1 MRPTTTATI
10 MAKVALTG
18 AGLIM
23 TTVGFVVRARGYGSL
38 LSSEPADPELARV
51 GAWILVVGAVWLVL
65 TVAAWLITPGVW
77 DVIAPFLVGLIL
89 SFSILAT
96 LLLSAALTL
105 TGRPPIIDPSAGVPW
120 RVALTVAV
128 AAIGFAQLAV
138 AQALV
143 GRRPPVPRSG
153 IWRLRASGVSILVLG
168 AMAAWSSPPPLV
180 AALTMASLVYITI
193 ELVPRGS

>member
-10 MAKVALTG
+10 MAKGALTV
-18 AGLIM
+18 AGLVI
-23 TTVGFVVRARGYGSL
+23 TIIGFIVRTRGYGSL
-38 LSSEPADPELARV
+38 LSTEPTNPELARV
-51 GAWILVVGAVWLVL
+51 GAWILVVGAVWLIL

-77 DVIAPFLVGLIL
+77 DAIAPFLVGLIL

-105 TGRPPIIDPSAGVPW
+105 TGRPAIIDPTAGVAW
-120 RVALTVAV
+120 RLALTVAV
-128 AAIGFAQLAV
+128 VAISFAQVAI

-143 GRRPPVPRSG
+143 GREPPVPTSG
-153 IWRLRASGVSILVLG
+153 IWRLRASGILVLVLG

-193 ELVPRGS
+193 ELVPRGT